1 MKSTTDFDEIT
12 VFGARGHSLSLLR
25 GLEAYWQGRVRL
37 RALIDDIDH
46 GFVHP
51 VLNVPVLSSAE
62 RARLLPDVPV
72 LLTPG
77 SGALREKMARRFADE
92 GATLA
97 TAACTDQLHVDPV
110 VEYGAGCLCMSFTRI
125 GPHVRIGAGVQL
137 LASVLAHD
145 VTIGDF
151 ATVGFGVCVSG
162 HVEIGAGAHIGPQAV
177 ISNGTRNRPLRI
189 GAGAI
194 VGVGAAVL
202 RDVPPGARVVGNPA
216 MPLRDWARLQRLIR
230 QG

>member
-1 MKSTTDFDEIT
+1 MKATTEFDEIT
-12 VFGARGHSLSLLR
+12 VFGARGHTLVILR
-25 GLEAYWQGRVRL
+25 GMEEFWRGRVRL
-37 RALIDDIDH
+37 RALVDDIEN

-51 VLNVPVLSSAE
+51 VLGIPVISSEERLRQFAEVPI
-62 RARLLPDVPV
+62 

-77 SGALREKMARRFADE
+77 SGSLRARMAKRFTDE

-97 TAACTDQLHVDPV
+97 TASCPGQLHVDPV
-110 VEYGAGCLCMSFTRI
+110 VDYGAGCLCMSFSRI
-125 GPHVRIGAGVQL
+125 GPNVRIGAGVQL

-151 ATVGFGVCVSG
+151 ATVGSGVCVSG
-162 HVEIGAGAHIGPQAV
+162 HVEIGEGAHIGPQAV
-177 ISNGTRNRPLRI
+177 ITNGSRDRPLRI

-202 RDVPPGARVVGNPA
+202 RDVPAGARVIGNPA
-216 MPLRDWARLQRLIR
+216 MPVRDWVRLQRLLK
-230 QG
+230 QP